1 MPPDSTSASF
11 GEKTVKRRT
20 VPLATA
26 FAVTAALLL
35 TACGGDESSDG
46 AKDGGKIAGA
56 DEGGGKKKDAPSPT
70 APQDGPADRPA
81 ADLPADVK
89 NVFESWKTGDPVKD
103 AALADARR
111 RIDATDAAIV
121 DGATA
126 SEAIPFYYKGE
137 ALVGAAE
144 WISGFKKDGLS
155 ITGTTRYYA
164 PQVTPHGKAAVGIQY
179 CADESK
185 AYTKSRKT
193 GKTDKTP
200 VTDKSYV
207 LYNTRLDK
215 NKQGVWQT
223 TMLSSQRGNAKCTP

>member
-1 MPPDSTSASF
+1 M
-11 GEKTVKRRT
+11 KRRT
-20 VPLATA
+20 LPVVAA
-26 FAVTAALLL
+26 FAAAASLFL
-35 TACGGDESSDG
+35 TACGGGDDGSGSSE
-46 AKDGGKIAGA
+46 DGGKIAGA
-56 DEGGGKKKDAPSPT
+56 DEGGGKTKDSPSPT
-70 APQDGPADRPA
+70 ASQDGSADHPAVE
-81 ADLPADVK
+81 LPADVK

-111 RIDATDAAIV
+111 RIDATDAAIA
-121 DGATA
+121 DGE
-126 SEAIPFYYKGE
+126 SESKAIPFYYKGE

-144 WISGFKKDGLS
+144 WISGFKKEGLS
-155 ITGTTRYYA
+155 VTGTTRYYA
-164 PQVTPHGKAAVGIQY
+164 PQVTKHNATAVGILY

-185 AYTKSRKT
+185 AYTKNRKT

-223 TMLSSQRGNAKCTP
+223 TMLSSERGNAKCTP